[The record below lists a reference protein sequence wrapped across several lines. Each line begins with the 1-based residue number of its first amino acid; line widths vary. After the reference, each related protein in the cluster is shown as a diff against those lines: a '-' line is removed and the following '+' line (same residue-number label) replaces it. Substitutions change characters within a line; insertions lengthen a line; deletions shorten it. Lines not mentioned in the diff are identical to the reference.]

1 MSDKRT
7 GAAKVKI
14 PSGRHLLTEPS
25 QVLPVVCIVG
35 PSALLAWSG
44 YGAWISDD
52 PLPHL
57 SGFAL
62 AALVALLASA
72 WTLVR
77 GREPALL
84 PNALLLCAVLCGA
97 VSVATGRATDSI
109 EAQRAWCVAAAG
121 FGLLCAGGSL
131 RPGARSNLGRALPLV
146 SLAFTLP
153 ALASQLAGGTRGL
166 AGALGNTGAVSLAAL
181 PGAGAGAWLLL
192 RRPGAWRWVGLA
204 ACLAFTAHALIA
216 PVLSGLLAFAALFAA
231 FALVPSATTARAP
244 AQAALATRAVPA
256 ACALVLALG
265 AWLAPGS
272 AARGERATSAPP
284 PNTSTSTSTSA
295 STGASTSAGAST
307 VANTSPSA
315 DRGGFEV
322 RVRLWRTLPA
332 IVAQAPLYGLGPG
345 QFQAAYPP
353 LRDPAE
359 LELSTHGRAS
369 RDFSEVEH
377 LHNDWLQG
385 FAELGVIGGTAWA
398 LLLAA
403 GLWASIAALRGGD
416 PTRAI
421 AGAAL
426 LPLLVGALA
435 HAPLSYLPASSAQG
449 FALLG
454 LLLSSPLAHASPT
467 ADAATRPRWQVYALR
482 ALPLAFGLLALP
494 AMLALLEHGRA
505 LTNRGAFAAWVERH
519 PDTDPVAA
527 RRRERGYIDAALRAN
542 ALSAVAH
549 ALRARHLAEDPLERE
564 LELGEWR
571 AVLAQRPWSAE
582 ALFRSGLL
590 HAAAGRDERA
600 REQWERLLEIDRDEP
615 VTLRNLALLEARAG
629 RADLATAHFDRLE
642 ARQRLSVDWLRTTA
656 ANELLGGRL
665 DSGLAFARRAETW
678 SEAATPERLAAAAQM
693 RARVSADLYS
703 EALGAAAQWLWGREQ
718 FAAGNA
724 SDAVRN
730 FRQALRESRRVVA
743 TGAPALR
750 VELAVALANAGRAD
764 EARQELDGIALDAAL
779 LKLLPAAIAAQAPA
793 LLQP

>member
-1 MSDKRT
+1 MSDART
-7 GAAKVKI
+7 SEAKARI
-14 PSGRHLLTEPS
+14 PSGRHLLAEPS

-44 YGAWISDD
+44 YGAWIADD

-109 EAQRAWCVAAAG
+109 EAQRAWCVAAMG
-121 FGLLCAGGSL
+121 VGLLCAGGSL

-153 ALASQLAGGTRGL
+153 ALASHLLGGTRGL
-166 AGALGNTGAVSLAAL
+166 AGALGNTGALSLAAL

-204 ACLAFTAHALIA
+204 ACLAFTAHALLA
-216 PVLSGLLAFAALFAA
+216 PVLTGLLAFAALFAA
-231 FALVPSATTARAP
+231 LALAPAQSSLTARA
-244 AQAALATRAVPA
+244 VPG
-256 ACALVLALG
+256 ACAIVLALG

-272 AARGERATSAPP
+272 AAASERAASAP
-284 PNTSTSTSTSA
+284 A
-295 STGASTSAGAST
+295 
-307 VANTSPSA
+307 PSA
-315 DRGGFEV
+315 AASAAAGDLGGVEV
-322 RVRLWRTLPA
+322 RTRLWRTLPA

-359 LELSTHGRAS
+359 LELSTQQRAT

-403 GLWASIAALRGGD
+403 GLWAAIAALRGSD

-421 AGAAL
+421 AGGAL

-454 LLLSSPLAHASPT
+454 VLLSAPLAHAAA
-467 ADAATRPRWQVYALR
+467 ADEAARPRWQAYALR
-482 ALPLAFGLLALP
+482 ALPLVFGLLALP

-527 RRRERGYIDAALRAN
+527 RRREREYIDAALRASPR
-542 ALSAVAH
+542 SAVAH
-549 ALRARHLAEDPLERE
+549 ALRARHLAVDPHERE
-564 LELGEWR
+564 PELDEWR
-571 AVLAQRPWSAE
+571 AVLAERPWSAE

-590 HAAAGRDERA
+590 HAAAGRDERG
-600 REQWERLLEIDRDEP
+600 REQWERLLEIDADEP
-615 VTLRNLALLEARAG
+615 VTLGNLALLEARAG
-629 RADLATAHFDRLE
+629 RAQVATAHFDRLE
-642 ARQRLSVDWLRTTA
+642 SKQRLSVDWLRATA
-656 ANELLGGRL
+656 AGELLGGRL
-665 DSGLAFARRAETW
+665 DAGLVFARRAEAW
-678 SEAATPERLAAAAQM
+678 SGAATPEQLDAAAHA
-693 RARVSADLYS
+693 RAKVSADLYS

-718 FAAGNA
+718 FTAGNA
-724 SDAVRN
+724 ADAVRN

-750 VELAVALANAGRAD
+750 VELAVALANAGRED
-764 EARQELDGIALDAAL
+764 EARQELDGLALDAAL
-779 LKLLPAAIAAQAPA
+779 LKLLPPAVAAQAPA
-793 LLQP
+793 LARR